1 MEIGTVIKELR
12 LKKKMTQ
19 EELGEVLGVS
29 VQTVSRWENNVNYP
43 DLVMLPELASFFHVT
58 TDYLLGVKGEKTMA
72 NLLTTREV
80 FQVSSCDEAEKMVSE
95 FKKSTFSKLLGYE
108 ITEENGNII
117 LTVSKE
123 FGAEYDKMKFD

>member
-95 FKKSTFSKLLGYE
+95 FKKSTFPKLLGYE